1 MKVGIIGAGRIGA
14 NHARILSA
22 LPGVSAL
29 IIADVASD
37 RAEQLAASLPNS
49 EPADVE
55 VVFELSEA
63 IVIASSTDTHA
74 ALLMKRR
81 QAGLPTFCEKPI
93 ALDLESTREA
103 VVAVE
108 SSGITVQMGFQRRYD
123 PGIRAIRRQLDA
135 GELGTVYLVRSQTHD
150 PAPPPIDYIRGSGGV
165 FKDCLIHDIDAVR
178 FVTGQDILAVTAFG
192 SEVGHPD
199 IAAVGDF
206 GTATAILQLSGG
218 TIGQISGLRHRSDR
232 IRRSP
237 RGVRVT
243 TRPRSRL
250 ERADADR
257 VHRSRGATPGG
268 PDRHVLGSL
277 RFRLPCGTRGLPPSR
292 QRRGGTR
299 LWTAGRSGESAGSH
313 CLRSVGDGG
322 AHRSPGRDRLTNG
335 RSLAPMTSTGT
346 DLLGAG
352 RWRPDLLGSGRITRM
367 GPPDG
372 P

>member
-37 RAEQLAASLPNS
+37 RADQLAAALPNS
-49 EPADVE
+49 EAADVE

-63 IVIASSTDTHA
+63 VVIASSTDTHA
-74 ALLMKRR
+74 ALLMKAAKAR
-81 QAGLPTFCEKPI
+81 LPTFCEKPI

-199 IAAVGDF
+199 IAAAGDF

-218 TIGQISGLRHRSDR
+218 TIGQISGLRHDP
-232 IRRSP
+232 I
-237 RGVRVT
+237 GYDV
-243 TRPRSRL
+243 RL
-250 ERADADR
+250 EAYGSQLALAAGWSERTPIVSTETGVPPPEDPIVTFWDRFDFAYRAELEAFLRVAKGEEAPACGPRDA
-257 VHRSRGATPGG
+257 
-268 PDRHVLGSL
+268 LENL
-277 RFRLPCGTRGLPPSR
+277 RAAVACD
-292 QRRGGTR
+292 
-299 LWTAGRSGESAGSH
+299 
-313 CLRSVGDGG
+313 RSVTE
-322 AHRSPGRDRLTNG
+322 GRTIHLEE
-335 RSLAPMTSTGT
+335 
-346 DLLGAG
+346 
-352 RWRPDLLGSGRITRM
+352 IV
-367 GPPDG
+367 
-372 P
+372 